1 MNIPVKK
8 LKTGFEMPVLGLGTW
23 AMGGRNEPDP
33 NNDDLKDIEAIRSAL
48 NSGITLVDTAE
59 VYAAGQAEKFVG
71 QAILGQDR
79 KKLFI
84 SSKAQQ
90 THLNYQDI
98 KQAALASLK
107 RLGTDYL
114 DLYYLHRYPGDE
126 KIGECMKALDEL
138 ADEGLIKHLGIS
150 NFNLEHT
157 KRAQDLA
164 QHPIEATQVHYSVKF
179 REPEKFGLLEYCQ
192 TNDIFLVAWRP
203 LGMGSLTRGKTGLE
217 TEPSIQEMCGRY
229 KKTPVQIAINWLISQ
244 PNVVTLTKT
253 SNQEHL
259 KENLGAVGW
268 VMAPED
274 IEKLRTNFLH
284 QENISD
290 TIPLA

>member
-1 MNIPVKK
+1 MNIPTKK
-8 LKTGFEMPVLGLGTW
+8 LKNGFEMPVFGLGTW

-33 NNDDLKDIEAIRSAL
+33 NNDDLKDIKAIKSAL
-48 NSGITLVDTAE
+48 NLGVTVIDTAE

-79 KKLFI
+79 TKLFI

-90 THLNYQDI
+90 THLNYQDV

-126 KIGECMKALDEL
+126 KIEECMKALDEL
-138 ADEGLIKHLGIS
+138 AEEGLIKHLGIS

-157 KRAQDLA
+157 KRAQSLA
-164 QHPIEATQVHYSVKF
+164 RHPIEATQVHYSVRF
-179 REPEKFGLLEYCQ
+179 REPEKSGLLEYCQ

-203 LGMGSLTRGKTGLE
+203 LGMGKLTRGRTDLGS
-217 TEPSIQEMCGRY
+217 EPLIQELCNKY
-229 KKTPVQIAINWLISQ
+229 KKTPAQIAINWLIMQ

-259 KENLGAVGW
+259 KENLGAVDW
-268 VMAPED
+268 TMTHED
-274 IEKLRTNFLH
+274 VEKLRINFSH